1 MQAYLGSFNYL
12 HSVIRYFIL
21 FFAIIVVL
29 QSIAGML
36 QKKKF
41 KKVHKQV
48 ALFLLIF
55 CDLQLLIGILLYVY
69 KVIQPGL
76 LSAGDLMKDIYKR
89 YYAVEHSVSM
99 IIAIVLIH
107 VGYSV
112 TKKNID
118 DDRKF
123 KRLLWCTLLALIIF
137 VAMIPWESRQVVG
150 RPNIPHLVQ

>member
-1 MQAYLGSFNYL
+1 MLAYLGSFNYL
-12 HSVIRYFIL
+12 HSILRYFIL
-21 FFAIIVVL
+21 FFAIMVVF

-55 CDLQLLIGILLYVY
+55 CDLQLLLGVLLYVY
-69 KVIQPGL
+69 RVIQPGM
-76 LSAGDLMKDIYKR
+76 LSAADLMKDTYKR
-89 YYAVEHSVSM
+89 YYAVEHGLSM
-99 IIAIVLIH
+99 TIAIILIH

-150 RPNIPHLVQ
+150 RPNIPQLVN

>member
-76 LSAGDLMKDIYKR
+76 LSAGYLQAILCGRTFRIYDHC
-89 YYAVEHSVSM
+89 YCAHSRW
-99 IIAIVLIH
+99 L
-107 VGYSV
+107 
-112 TKKNID
+112 
-118 DDRKF
+118 
-123 KRLLWCTLLALIIF
+123 
-137 VAMIPWESRQVVG
+137 
-150 RPNIPHLVQ
+150 